1 MLNVGLTG
9 NIASG
14 KSTVTELFRRWGA
27 TIIDADA
34 LVREAQAPGTRVLA
48 AIASRFGSAML
59 RPDGTLDRAAL
70 RQKVMNNPAALA
82 DLNAIVHP
90 DVHRRRDELMRRAA
104 ARGDRIVVSDIPL
117 LFEAADPAEFDAVVL
132 VDAPIEIRR
141 ARLMRE
147 RALTAAEADRMIE
160 AQQPAESK
168 RARSDYLIENGADL
182 AALEADARR
191 VWAALEALA
200 AR

>member
-27 TIIDADA
+27 TIIDADG
-34 LVREAQAPGTRVLA
+34 LVREAQAPGTPVLA

-70 RQKVMNNPAALA
+70 RHKVMNNPAALA

-117 LFEAADPAEFDAVVL
+117 LFEAVDPAAFDVVVL
-132 VDAPIEIRR
+132 VDAPVEIRR
-141 ARLMRE
+141 QRLLANRDLSPSDAE
-147 RALTAAEADRMIE
+147 RMLAA
-160 AQQPAESK
+160 QLPSNSK
-168 RARSDYLIENGADL
+168 RTRSDYVIDNMGDL
-182 AALEADARR
+182 AALERAARK
-191 VWAALEALA
+191 VWEALEARA
-200 AR
+200 G

>member
-1 MLNVGLTG
+1 MRPRVHRLPFTVHASCMLSVALTG

-34 LVREAQAPGTRVLA
+34 LVHEAQAPGTPVLA

-70 RQKVMNNPAALA
+70 RHEVMNNPAALA

-117 LFEAADPAEFDAVVL
+117 LFEAADPAAFDAVVL
-132 VDAPIEIRR
+132 VDAPVEIRR
-141 ARLMRE
+141 QRLLANRDLSPSDAAR
-147 RALTAAEADRMIE
+147 TAA
-160 AQQPAESK
+160 AQPPPNTQGAPPH
-168 RARSDYLIENGADL
+168 YL
-182 AALEADARR
+182 
-191 VWAALEALA
+191 
-200 AR
+200 

>member
-27 TIIDADA
+27 TIIDADG
-34 LVREAQAPGTRVLA
+34 LVREAQAPGTPVLA

-70 RQKVMNNPAALA
+70 RHEVMNNPAALA

-117 LFEAADPAEFDAVVL
+117 LFEAVDPAAFDVVVL
-132 VDAPIEIRR
+132 VDAPVEIRR
-141 ARLMRE
+141 QRLLANRDLSPSDAE
-147 RALTAAEADRMIE
+147 RMLAA
-160 AQQPAESK
+160 QLPSNSK
-168 RARSDYLIENGADL
+168 RTRSDYVIDNMGDL
-182 AALEADARR
+182 AALERAARK
-191 VWAALEALA
+191 VWEALEARA
-200 AR
+200 G